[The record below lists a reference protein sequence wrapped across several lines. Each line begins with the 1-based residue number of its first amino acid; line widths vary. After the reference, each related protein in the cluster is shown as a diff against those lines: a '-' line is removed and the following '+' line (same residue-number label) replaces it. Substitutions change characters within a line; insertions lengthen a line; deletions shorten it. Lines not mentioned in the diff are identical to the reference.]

1 MTTPQRY
8 PGKTV
13 VPHRQLSPEA
23 LRGVVEEF
31 VTRDGTDYGDTW
43 VSLEDRVQQ
52 VLVLLRTG
60 EATLLFDR
68 ETGRTHLVVAAR

>member
-1 MTTPQRY
+1 MTIPQRY
-8 PGKTV
+8 PGQTV

-43 VSLEDRVQQ
+43 VLLEDRVQQ
-52 VLVLLRTG
+52 VLALLQRG
-60 EATLLFDR
+60 EATLLFEH

>member
-1 MTTPQRY
+1 MTIRPTY
-8 PGKTV
+8 PGQTV

-43 VSLEDRVQQ
+43 VPLEEKVAQ
-52 VLVLLRTG
+52 VLALLRRG
-60 EATLLFDR
+60 EATLLFHR
-68 ETGRTHLVVAAR
+68 ETGRTHLVVVER

>member
-8 PGKTV
+8 PGQTV
-13 VPHRQLSPEA
+13 VPHQDLSSEA

-43 VSLEDRVQQ
+43 VPLEDRVQQ
-52 VLVLLRTG
+52 VLALLRQR